1 MTFLEIAG
9 EVFERVWEAR
19 FAAVVA
25 LGVDNRRAVE
35 PAAECLSQA
44 TDDVVASFGDRDPE
58 QHPAIAAWREAFREL
73 GWSPSTYLSSVEAL
87 VRRTLRGKPPPSI
100 NPAVDLANSVS
111 LRYLVPIGAHDL
123 GTAPLGLTVR
133 LARPGDRFLP
143 MGNGPEEVPEPGEI
157 VYAHGSDIRTRRW
170 VWRQSR
176 TGLVTPDM
184 TDCSF
189 RSTASP
195 MSPRARCI
203 SPRPSWRPWSRSCSA
218 ARCAS
223 GGWTLPHHKRLLAID
238 SDCPSC

>member
-184 TDCSF
+184 TDVLF
-189 RSTASP
+189 PIDGFAHVTEGALHLAAAELATLVEELLGGEVRVWWLDPASP
-195 MSPRARCI
+195 QAP
-203 SPRPSWRPWSRSCSA
+203 PS
-218 ARCAS
+218 
-223 GGWTLPHHKRLLAID
+223 D
-238 SDCPSC
+238 